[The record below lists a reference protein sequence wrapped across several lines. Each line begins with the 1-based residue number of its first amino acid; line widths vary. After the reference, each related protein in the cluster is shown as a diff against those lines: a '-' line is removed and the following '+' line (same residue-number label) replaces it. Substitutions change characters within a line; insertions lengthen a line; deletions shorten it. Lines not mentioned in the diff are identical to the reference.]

1 MIYVGIDVAK
11 NKHDCCILGMDGEY
25 LCRPFSFDNDS
36 AGFGRLMDAILECS
50 KHSVSPDG
58 VRAGFE
64 ATGHYSENLAAFLR
78 SNGFEPVVFNPL
90 RVKLHRQASSL
101 RKTKTDRAD
110 AKCIAELLLLDH
122 SNPAPISYQISE
134 LKSLTRHRSRL
145 VEARGKCKVHLNRLV
160 DVLFPELQSVVSTL
174 TQASVLALLAELPG
188 AAHIA
193 LCRIDRLT
201 NLLRMA
207 SKGRYKRDKAVSIK
221 ALAKDS
227 IGRSSPARS
236 LELQQVI
243 EQIYFFNSQIEAV
256 EKQIAC
262 IVSAMDSPLLTIPGI
277 GIIIA
282 SVTIAEI
289 GDIRRFDTPDQLL
302 AFAGL
307 EPSTYQSGK
316 FKADRTPMVK
326 HGSTYLRW
334 AVMQAAR
341 LTCVHCPDF
350 RRYMERKLAQGKH
363 YFVALGHLSKKLIR
377 VIFHILNANEPFVPT
392 MA

>member
-1 MIYVGIDVAK
+1 
-11 NKHDCCILGMDGEY
+11 
-25 LCRPFSFDNDS
+25 
-36 AGFGRLMDAILECS
+36 MDAILECS

-58 VRAGFE
+58 E

-145 VEARGKCKVHLNRLV
+145 LEARGKCKCILTGWV
-160 DVLFPELQSVVSTL
+160 DVLFPELQSVVST
-174 TQASVLALLAELPG
+174 
-188 AAHIA
+188 
-193 LCRIDRLT
+193 LT

-289 GDIRRFDTPDQLL
+289 GDIRRFNTPDQLL

-341 LTCVHCPDF
+341 LACVHCPDF

-363 YFVALGHLSKKLIR
+363 YFVVLGHLSKKLIR

-392 MA
+392 VA